1 MARYTGPKAK
11 IARREGISLAAF
23 GNYEGAALK
32 AVQKKNYPPG
42 HTGKKGSF
50 SKPSEYSK
58 QLREK
63 QKAKRIYGILE
74 KQFRKYY
81 KKADKS
87 QNATHNA
94 LITFLEKRID
104 NFIYRGGLADSRR
117 QARQM
122 VTHGHYKLNGKRID
136 IPSIEI
142 KVGDKLEVREK
153 NQKSPLYEE
162 FTKRKPKAPKWIK
175 ADNKGLNLEM
185 IREPEQDDL
194 EHIID
199 ARLIVEYYS
208 K

>member
-11 IARREGISLAAF
+11 IARREGLNLAAF
-23 GNYEGAALK
+23 GNYEGSALK
-32 AVQKKNYPPG
+32 ACQKKNYPPG
-42 HTGKKGSF
+42 HKGKKGSF

-63 QKAKRIYGILE
+63 QKAKRVYGVLE

-87 QNATHNA
+87 QMATHNA
-94 LITFLEKRID
+94 LLTLLEKRLD

-122 VTHGHYKLNGKRID
+122 VSHGHFKLNGKRVD
-136 IPSIEI
+136 IPSIEV
-142 KVGDKLEVREK
+142 KVGDILEVRDK
-153 NQKSPLYEE
+153 NKKSPLYEE

-175 ADNKGLNLEM
+175 SELKDLKLEM
-185 IREPEQDDL
+185 LREPEKDDL

>member
-1 MARYTGPKAK
+1 MARYRGPKAK

-23 GNYEGAALK
+23 GNYEGAAMK

-63 QKAKRIYGILE
+63 QKAKRIYGVLE
-74 KQFRKYY
+74 KQFRNYY

-87 QNATHNA
+87 LTATHIS
-94 LITFLEKRID
+94 LLTLLEKRLD
-104 NFIYRGGLADSRR
+104 NFVYRGGLADSRR

-122 VTHGHYKLNGKRID
+122 VTHGHFKFNGKRVD
-136 IPSIEI
+136 IPSIEV
-142 KVGDKLEVREK
+142 KVGDKIQVREK
-153 NQKSPLYEE
+153 NMSSPLYEE
-162 FTKRKPKAPKWIK
+162 FKKRKPKAPRWIK
-175 ADNKGLNLEM
+175 SDLKGLNLEV
-185 IREPEQDDL
+185 IRNPEKEDL
-194 EHIID
+194 EQIID
-199 ARLIVEYYS
+199 SRLIVEYYS

>member
-1 MARYTGPKAK
+1 MARYRGPKAK
-11 IARREGISLAAF
+11 IARREGINLAAF
-23 GNYEGAALK
+23 GNYEGSALK

-42 HTGKKGSF
+42 HNGKKGSF
-50 SKPSEYSK
+50 SKPSEYGK

-74 KQFRKYY
+74 KQFRNYY

-87 QNATHNA
+87 QTATHNA
-94 LITFLEKRID
+94 LFSLLEKRLD
-104 NFIYRGGLADSRR
+104 NVVYRAGLADSRR

-122 VTHGHYKLNGKRID
+122 VTHGHFMMNGRRID
-136 IPSIEI
+136 IPSIEVKI
-142 KVGDKLEVREK
+142 GDKIEVREK
-153 NQKSPLYEE
+153 NKKSPLYEE
-162 FTKRKPKAPKWIK
+162 FSKRKPKAPKWLNP
-175 ADNKGLNLEM
+175 DLKGLNIEV
-185 IREPEQDDL
+185 IREPGPDDF